1 MKHPAPFLPLF
12 LSRSLVLVALPAG
25 VAACSGDGGSGTD
38 ATPVDTGAPPKTELA
53 EVYIN
58 EFMASNTSTYPD
70 EGGAFP
76 DWVELYNASDF
87 EADISGWWI
96 TDDNGDI
103 FKHRFAE
110 GTTIPAGGYVVVFC
124 DGDTDEGPLHTNFQ
138 LAAKGGEDLG
148 LYGPNVLDNPE
159 IDSIDD
165 FGVQAPDVSLARS
178 PDGSS
183 NWIVADAATP
193 GASNGG

>member
-1 MKHPAPFLPLF
+1 LL
-12 LSRSLVLVALPAG
+12 LSAVLS
-25 VAACSGDGGSGTD
+25 ACSGDDGTD
-38 ATPVDTGAPPKTELA
+38 ETKVTPVDTGTPPGVELP

-58 EFMASNTSTYPD
+58 EFMASNVSTYPD

-76 DWVELYNASDF
+76 DWVELFNASDF
-87 EADISGWWI
+87 EADLSGWWI
-96 TDDNGDI
+96 TDDNTDI

-110 GTTIPAGGYVVVFC
+110 GVTIPAGGFIVVFC
-124 DGDTDEGPLHTNFQ
+124 DGDTTEGPLHTSFQ

-159 IDSIDD
+159 IDSIDAY
-165 FGVQAPDVSLARS
+165 GPQVPDVSLARS

-183 NWIVADAATP
+183 NWVVADTATP
-193 GASNGG
+193 GESNGG